1 MSRDARPVSV
11 LYVDTG
17 VGLAGGQYSL
27 VEILKF
33 LDTSRFRPIVCS
45 PPTSGIKAKCREMDL
60 EWLPLPF
67 ESVHLTSEGT
77 GTLRGMMR
85 DLLRS
90 AYGVFYITGLIRR
103 YRIDLVHANSFKAA
117 LASCPGSL
125 LTGKPLVFHD
135 RVHLSHRPLDWLVG
149 LVARRIIVVSLTV
162 AAKHRWPLR
171 GKVRVIPSGIDSGRI
186 TPDDR
191 RPAAPTVC
199 YVGRIS
205 EEKCIDR
212 LVRAARQIIGDIA
225 GVRFVIAGSPFTEKD
240 QAYFDQIKE
249 LAEQLG
255 LLSAFEFVGYVE
267 DVPGLLAACDVL
279 VLPSRKE
286 PLGRA
291 MLEAMAAGRPVV
303 AYRIGGPAEVIR
315 DGETGILVEPG
326 SIDGLAQAIL
336 RLLKDEPLRRRM
348 GFQARQDVVG
358 RFSSGTVAAG
368 IMEVYDDILS
378 RPG

>member
-1 MSRDARPVSV
+1 MSRDGRPVRV

-67 ESVHLTSEGT
+67 ESVHLTSEGS
-77 GTLRGMMR
+77 GTLRGRVR
-85 DLLRS
+85 DLIRS
-90 AYGVFYITGLIRR
+90 AYGIFYITGLIRR
-103 YRIDLVHANSFKAA
+103 YGIDLVHANSFKAA
-117 LASCPGSL
+117 LASSLGSL
-125 LTGKPLVFHD
+125 LTGRPLVFHD

-149 LVARRIIVVSLTV
+149 LVARRIIAVSGTV

-171 GKVRVIPSGIDSGRI
+171 RKVRVIPSGIDSGRI
-186 TPDDR
+186 TPEAR
-191 RPAAPTVC
+191 RPGAPTVC

-212 LVRAARQIIGDIA
+212 LVRAARQIVGDIT

-240 QAYFDQIKE
+240 HVYFEHIKE
-249 LAEQLG
+249 LTEQLG
-255 LLSAFEFVGYVE
+255 LRSVFEFAGYVE

-315 DGETGILVEPG
+315 DGQTGILVESG
-326 SIDGLAQAIL
+326 SIEGLAEAIV
-336 RLLKDEPLRRRM
+336 RLLKDEPLRKRIGSR
-348 GFQARQDVVG
+348 ARQDVVG
-358 RFSSGTVAAG
+358 RFSSGPVAEG
-368 IMEVYDDILS
+368 IMGVYDDILS